1 MGTSAV
7 FTKTGRYC
15 AELMKAI
22 MFSTANKLATTNTAN
37 SIMKLVIF
45 FVGFRW
51 MKKHIEKNEIGG
63 IHMPLPLILGIGAA
77 IAGAVGVGS
86 GIHGAVKMK
95 EANDTAK
102 MAQEQ
107 HQRNIARYEEKQKE
121 SVKTMDDLGKQEL
134 TILKSFEEFSDVFEK
149 IKNKP
154 VFKTYSK
161 DGVKIP
167 SYNAQE
173 LKETYVG
180 AGALLGGLGGTA
192 AGTAGGFAA
201 AGAAYAAVMALGTAS
216 TGTAIASLSGAA
228 ATNATLAALGGGAL
242 AAGGGGIALG
252 TTILGA
258 STLGV
263 GLLVG
268 GIIFNITGGKISDK
282 ADEAWSQM
290 VKAQNQINEICDYF
304 SELNKT
310 ANKYSH
316 TLAKVYEIYRR
327 KLNKVQYAVYTL
339 GKTDW
344 NDYTTEGQLEIE
356 NLVLLVGLLHNMC
369 KVQLVLKDTTKE
381 GFNKVNYPGV
391 NASIFDANKFL
402 DTRHL
407 A

>member
-1 MGTSAV
+1 
-7 FTKTGRYC
+7 
-15 AELMKAI
+15 
-22 MFSTANKLATTNTAN
+22 
-37 SIMKLVIF
+37 
-45 FVGFRW
+45 
-51 MKKHIEKNEIGG
+51 
-63 IHMPLPLILGIGAA
+63 MPLPLILGIGAA

-107 HQRNIARYEEKQKE
+107 HQRNIARYEDKQKE
-121 SVKTMDDLGKQEL
+121 TVKIMDDLGKQEL
-134 TILKSFEEFSDVFEK
+134 TILKSFERFSFVFEK

-161 DGVKIP
+161 DGVNIP

-180 AGALLGGLGGTA
+180 AGALLGGLGGAA

-216 TGTAIASLSGAA
+216 TGTAIASLSGVA

-268 GIIFNITGGKISDK
+268 GIIFNVTGGKISDQ
-282 ADEAWSQM
+282 ADEAWAQM
-290 VKAQNQINEICDYF
+290 VKAQNQINEICTYF
-304 SELNKT
+304 DELAKI
-310 ANKYSH
+310 AQKYSG
-316 TLAKVYEIYRR
+316 TLSKVYSVYERHL
-327 KLNKVQYAVYTL
+327 LNLEWLVCSA
-339 GKTDW
+339 GRTDW
-344 NDYTTEGQLEIE
+344 NDYSDKDKLLVE
-356 NLVLLVGLLHNMC
+356 NTVLLVGLLHNMC
-369 KVQLVLKDTTKE
+369 KVKLVLQDTTQN

-391 NASIFDANKFL
+391 NMNISDANKIL
-402 DTRHL
+402 NNPYL

>member
-22 MFSTANKLATTNTAN
+22 MFSNANKLATTNTAN

-77 IAGAVGVGS
+77 IAGAAGAVGVGS

-180 AGALLGGLGGTA
+180 AGALLGGLGGT
-192 AGTAGGFAA
+192 
-201 AGAAYAAVMALGTAS
+201 
-216 TGTAIASLSGAA
+216 ASLSGAA